1 MAYVAMALSMLSFIL
16 DVHLHP
22 EWQLTIRHALATL
35 FPKLQFIITTHS
47 PHLISTAEAGELIVL
62 PELRRNV
69 CVQPTM
75 RKYAGW
81 NTDEILEEVMGVSN
95 LENKEYAVLIN
106 QAMDNIEA
114 KNVGA
119 LRESIS
125 KIDAVVHPSNTIL
138 HVLKVK
144 LAQLELE
151 DEID

>member
-1 MAYVAMALSMLSFIL
+1 
-16 DVHLHP
+16 
-22 EWQLTIRHALATL
+22 
-35 FPKLQFIITTHS
+35 
-47 PHLISTAEAGELIVL
+47 
-62 PELRRNV
+62 
-69 CVQPTM
+69 M